1 MEYTSEDIRI
11 QIERLKELIDK
22 NADIQEIKSE
32 QLKLNQLL
40 EKYLIDKK

>member
-40 EKYLIDKK
+40 EKYLTDKK